1 MVTSKLSDKE
11 KQILLYI
18 ITNCEIYHLNEEE
31 ALKYIKNN
39 FSRTI
44 SRRTYYNYKNKVY
57 ENHEKKSP
65 YSGLLKMLN
74 FKGSK
79 ELINLSLM
87 FEKHNMV
94 QDGIKANIRL
104 EDFDRLDRLPKF
116 YEKLHDGSG
125 AIIKQTEN
133 FLEILEKSRQL
144 EIRNNQSIPD
154 NATIREE
161 YVKCGKS
168 LCFGCKHGPYYYA
181 YWKDE
186 NSKLKKKYLGQHN
199 RRNETLDKEYSDTIL
214 GNKENL

>member
-11 KQILLYI
+11 KQILLYL

-39 FSRTI
+39 FPRTI
-44 SRRTYYNYKNKVY
+44 SRRTYYNYKNKVS

-87 FEKHNMV
+87 SEKHNMV
-94 QDGIKANIRL
+94 QDGIKANIKL
-104 EDFDRLDRLPKF
+104 EEFDRLDRLPKF
-116 YEKLHDGSG
+116 YEKLYNGSG
-125 AIIKQTEN
+125 AVIKQTEK
-133 FLEILEKSRQL
+133 FLEKINESRQL
-144 EIRNNQSIPD
+144 EIRNNQSIP
-154 NATIREE
+154 NYATIREE
-161 YVKCGKS
+161 YIKCGKS

-186 NSKLKKKYLGQHN
+186 NGKLKKKYLGQHN
-199 RRNETLDKEYSDTIL
+199 MRNEKIDKRI
-214 GNKENL
+214 